1 MGITPSTGWSSS
13 REAAIRRTSENYR
26 LTPDMVIRA
35 YSIGIFPMASRRS
48 DPSVHWVA
56 PPMRGVLPL
65 TAFHIPRRLRRA
77 LRAKPFEI
85 HCDRRFEEVVLA
97 CAAPR
102 EGHPETWI
110 NPEIRRV
117 FCELHRL
124 GHAHSVEAWRDG
136 RLAGGL
142 YGLALGGAF
151 FGESMFSTEPDAS
164 KIALVHLVALL
175 MIGGFALL
183 DVQFVT
189 EHLRQFGAIEIPAA
203 IYLQRLDEALRL
215 DARFYGD
222 PPGAALGKLLTQST
236 THRS

>member
-1 MGITPSTGWSSS
+1 
-13 REAAIRRTSENYR
+13 
-26 LTPDMVIRA
+26 
-35 YSIGIFPMASRRS
+35 
-48 DPSVHWVA
+48 
-56 PPMRGVLPL
+56 MRGILPL
-65 TAFHIPRRLRRA
+65 TALHIPRRLRRT

-85 HCDRRFEEVVLA
+85 HCDSRFEEVVQA

-110 NPEIRRV
+110 NSEICRV
-117 FCELHRL
+117 FCELHGL

-142 YGLALGGAF
+142 YGLAVGGAF
-151 FGESMFSTEPDAS
+151 FGESMFSINPDAS
-164 KIALVHLVALL
+164 KIALVHLVARL
-175 MIGGFALL
+175 MNGGFALL
-183 DVQFVT
+183 DIQFVT
-189 EHLRQFGAIEIPAA
+189 KHLRQFGAIEIPAA

-215 DARFYGD
+215 EARFYGD